1 MSDQFSYETDDQRR
15 SWRRDRNPGWVGG
28 GILILLGL
36 IFLVKN
42 MTGWELNNWW
52 ALFILIPAFSSF
64 SRAYWMYRND
74 GRLSQAARGPLLG
87 GFVLTFVSL
96 AFLFNI
102 GFGAFWP
109 VLLIVGGLLL
119 LVNAVLPA

>member
-1 MSDQFSYETDDQRR
+1 MSDQFPYENNDER
-15 SWRRDRNPGWVGG
+15 SPERHQRNPGWVGG
-28 GILILLGL
+28 GILIMLGL

-42 MTGWELNNWW
+42 LTGFELNNWW

-74 GRLSQAARGPLLG
+74 GRLSMAARGPLLG
-87 GFVLTFVSL
+87 GFVLTFVAL

-109 VLLIVGGLLL
+109 VLLIVGGLVL
-119 LVNAVLPA
+119 LVNAMLPA